1 MTLKPGS
8 SLLFSLF
15 LLTLFGC
22 GGKKNVIEQIMINGN
37 PGVAIEDEYEVPYE
51 VIDNEQ
57 PDLKQAV
64 VVVNMGESVDFSI
77 KPLVDKDIDDVPDDI
92 KWDVDGNPGLDNQF
106 SGQKNIQYTYD
117 EQGLKTVKLELTPD
131 TYFTK
136 YVYVK
141 AADGPSY
148 ITVIAPAEDNMRIQ
162 KDEVEVDLKLDV
174 SSIDNVSL
182 TLNGDNVRN
191 IDLDDDGY
199 LYKILTGLDE
209 GENII
214 SIEILDDDGIVEES
228 KELTLYY
235 EPASSNASGPNTAQ
249 NSQPTQPTKSQAQIE
264 EERQARLQQLE
275 DQKKQQQQKEA
286 ADRKRLLA
294 EEARLA
300 EQRKAEE
307 AAAEKRRKAEAAKKQ
322 QEAERAAEAAAR
334 LKAEAEAER
343 KRQEEI
349 NNQLAEEERKRLA
362 AEAAAKEAEAQKA
375 AEEAARL
382 KEEADAMNKFLSSR
396 ASIGLSRQSHG
407 TANACATYVD
417 ENFSVILSPK
427 QVVELQSFKVYTKNC
442 GVINITITGPNI
454 NETIRANLVNG
465 LSEISLF
472 NQQIRLRAGNTYTLT
487 ARAATGSG
495 SCNVTPKFES
505 LSNCSSPTQ
514 LSSPIMTIN
523 NQGKQIIYDFKFK
536 Y

>member
-162 KDEVEVDLKLDV
+162 KDEVEVDLKLQV
-174 SSIDNVSL
+174 
-182 TLNGDNVRN
+182 T
-191 IDLDDDGY
+191 
-199 LYKILTGLDE
+199 
-209 GENII
+209 II
-214 SIEILDDDGIVEES
+214 I
-228 KELTLYY
+228 
-235 EPASSNASGPNTAQ
+235 
-249 NSQPTQPTKSQAQIE
+249 
-264 EERQARLQQLE
+264 
-275 DQKKQQQQKEA
+275 
-286 ADRKRLLA
+286 
-294 EEARLA
+294 
-300 EQRKAEE
+300 
-307 AAAEKRRKAEAAKKQ
+307 
-322 QEAERAAEAAAR
+322 
-334 LKAEAEAER
+334 
-343 KRQEEI
+343 
-349 NNQLAEEERKRLA
+349 
-362 AEAAAKEAEAQKA
+362 
-375 AEEAARL
+375 
-382 KEEADAMNKFLSSR
+382 
-396 ASIGLSRQSHG
+396 
-407 TANACATYVD
+407 
-417 ENFSVILSPK
+417 
-427 QVVELQSFKVYTKNC
+427 
-442 GVINITITGPNI
+442 
-454 NETIRANLVNG
+454 
-465 LSEISLF
+465 
-472 NQQIRLRAGNTYTLT
+472 
-487 ARAATGSG
+487 
-495 SCNVTPKFES
+495 
-505 LSNCSSPTQ
+505 
-514 LSSPIMTIN
+514 
-523 NQGKQIIYDFKFK
+523 
-536 Y
+536 